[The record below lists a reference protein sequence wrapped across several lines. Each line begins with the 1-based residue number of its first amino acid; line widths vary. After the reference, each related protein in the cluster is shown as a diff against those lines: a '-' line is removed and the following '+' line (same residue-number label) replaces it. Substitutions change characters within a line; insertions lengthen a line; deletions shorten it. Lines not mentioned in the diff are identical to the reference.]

1 MITIS
6 SLLSE
11 HFVILPMQATDRS
24 GAIQELLE
32 PLARHKIIDSPQE
45 CLESILKRERRM
57 STGVGK
63 GVALPHG
70 LSESIENVVLVLGI
84 SPEGVD
90 FDAVDGALC
99 HIFALLISP
108 AGEPDKHLKLL
119 SRLSKYLSDGAQRS
133 ALLDAA
139 TPAQVLEILR
149 IWEAEEEDVAI

>member
-11 HFVILPMQATDRS
+11 PFIILPMRATDRS
-24 GAIQELLE
+24 SAIQELLE
-32 PLARHKIIDSPQE
+32 PLARHKIIDSSQE

-57 STGVGK
+57 STGIGK

-70 LSESIENVVLVLGI
+70 LSESLQNVVLVLGI
-84 SPEGVD
+84 SPDGVD

-108 AGEPDKHLKLL
+108 AKEPDKHLKLL

-133 ALLDAA
+133 ALIDAT
-139 TPAQVLEILR
+139 TPAQALEILR
-149 IWEAEEEDVAI
+149 TWEAEEEDVAI

>member
-11 HFVILPMQATDRS
+11 PFIILPMHAADRS

-32 PLARHKIIDSPQE
+32 PLAAHKIIDSSQE

-57 STGVGK
+57 STGIGK

-84 SPEGVD
+84 SPDGID

-119 SRLSKYLSDGAQRS
+119 SRLSKHLNDGAQRS
-133 ALLDAA
+133 ALMDAA

-149 IWEAEEEDVAI
+149 NWEAEEEDVAI